1 MTGKNGYFKF
11 ENLPYDTYT
20 IEETKGVD
28 GYLLIE
34 PVEVTITEEGYTHF
48 FLLEDKIIESR
59 LLIVKVAEETG
70 ENIPYAGAQ
79 FKIFDTWV
87 NAGEGDFVSMVCP
100 NDTKSTDVFETNEKG
115 EIVTTESLPWGTDR
129 YELHEIKAPE
139 GYVPLEEPIFSVT
152 EEDAG
157 ALIRLEVPNRLAR
170 QTIQLIKRDRLNEQ
184 PLANVPFNLYQLET
198 DEAGENSQNLV
209 DEYLTD

>member
-1 MTGKNGYFKF
+1 M
-11 ENLPYDTYT
+11 
-20 IEETKGVD
+20 
-28 GYLLIE
+28 
-34 PVEVTITEEGYTHF
+34 
-48 FLLEDKIIESR
+48 
-59 LLIVKVAEETG
+59 
-70 ENIPYAGAQ
+70 
-79 FKIFDTWV
+79 
-87 NAGEGDFVSMVCP
+87 
-100 NDTKSTDVFETNEKG
+100 
-115 EIVTTESLPWGTDR
+115 
-129 YELHEIKAPE
+129 
-139 GYVPLEEPIFSVT
+139 T

>member
-1 MTGKNGYFKF
+1 
-11 ENLPYDTYT
+11 
-20 IEETKGVD
+20 
-28 GYLLIE
+28 
-34 PVEVTITEEGYTHF
+34 
-48 FLLEDKIIESR
+48 
-59 LLIVKVAEETG
+59 VKVAEETG

-79 FKIFDTWV
+79 VKIFDTWV
-87 NAGEGDFVSMVCP
+87 NAGEGDFVSMFCA
-100 NDTKSTDVFETNEKG
+100 NDTERTDVFETNEKE
-115 EIVTTESLPWGTDR
+115 EIVTTESSPWGTDR